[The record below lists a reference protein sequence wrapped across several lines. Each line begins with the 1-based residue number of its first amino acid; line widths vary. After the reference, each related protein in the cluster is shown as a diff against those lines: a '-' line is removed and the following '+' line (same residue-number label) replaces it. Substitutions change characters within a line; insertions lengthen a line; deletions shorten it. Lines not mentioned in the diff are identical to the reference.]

1 MMGLA
6 RSFSAAS
13 FSSPSARATSSPSS
27 SMSNTLPWRTLAT
40 PAIPSALSAPSMAFP
55 CGSSTPDFKVTVT
68 RARKTPSP
76 HGNALEGRK
85 RPGAAWPPVTFLRAR
100 LNPGTVARMEQAKS
114 GKPLPDYRPR
124 RPNRVTRDSALDQD
138 RPGALRALVLAHDA
152 QPLGH
157 FGVGLEQSA
166 EVATEAVLVEL
177 LVRLDVPQP
186 AGIRRDL
193 VGDDDAHHLVFP
205 QPAAFHLEIDEPYA
219 DTEEEPGQEIVDPD
233 GERHDVVD
241 LLGCRPAERGDVLL
255 RYHRIAERVV
265 LVVELDDRPR
275 QLGTFLDPEPLAQ
288 RACRDVSHHHFQR
301 DDLHLPDQLLA
312 HIEPAD
318 EMGRHAD
325 VVEVLEQVLR
335 DAVVEHAL
343 AFDHLMLFRIE
354 GGRIVLEMLDQRS
367 RLGALIEDLRLAFID
382 AAAAAHRDVPWL
394 EEVHSCRGSSEATRS
409 AAEGPGGTTQEL
421 PARPLGQPS
430 R

>member
-13 FSSPSARATSSPSS
+13 FSAPSARATSSPSS

-114 GKPLPDYRPR
+114 GKPLPDYAAAPPHPGYERPCL
-124 RPNRVTRDSALDQD
+124 ALDQD

-205 QPAAFHLEIDEPYA
+205 QPPAFHLEIDEPYA

-241 LLGCRPAERGDVLL
+241 LLGRRPAERGDVLL

-265 LVVELDDRPR
+265 LVIEFDDRPR

-382 AAAAAHRDVPWL
+382 AAAAAHRDIPWL
-394 EEVHSCRGSSEATRS
+394 EEIHML
-409 AAEGPGGTTQEL
+409 PGL
-421 PARPLGQPS
+421 P
-430 R
+430 